1 MFGVQFVACH
11 GQSTSKTQLELLLE
25 ELAEQ
30 VAIGW
35 DTVAILCEDTL
46 LYVEVH
52 AADSIC
58 GCDKASCFVGH
69 DALESVCIE
78 PSCTVDDG
86 DGVPCCR
93 FVNERSTR

>member
-1 MFGVQFVACH
+1 MFVACH

-35 DTVAILCEDTL
+35 DTLGGPCGDIL
-46 LYVEVH
+46 LYEKAH
-52 AADSIC
+52 AAGSIF
-58 GCDKASCFVGH
+58 GCDEASCSVEHG
-69 DALESVCIE
+69 ALESVCVE

-86 DGVPCCR
+86 DGVPCCF
-93 FVNERSTR
+93 FVIERLTR